1 MFDGDFFFGE
11 IQLLFV
17 NVPLVASEI
26 PIYILS
32 YVILYPHFFPVKS
45 QFLIHCSS
53 FSPNP

>member
-1 MFDGDFFFGE
+1 MVIFFGE